1 MYSLGPFGRVLDYLV
16 DNPVNLYPITS
27 SLHYF
32 LAAVISLFIAVRLY
46 SEVLSVK

>member
-1 MYSLGPFGRVLDYLV
+1 MFDRVLDYLV
-16 DNPVNLYPITS
+16 DNLANLYPIAS

-32 LAAVISLFIAVRLY
+32 LATVISLFIAIRLY